1 MTGVNVTDLRDGLK
15 VVSDSMDSVETVSVG
30 AWIGTGSR
38 HEVPEMHGVSH
49 LLEHMVFK
57 GTGHRTARDIA
68 EEIEAVG
75 GHLNAYTSREHT
87 AFYAKVLKEDIELA
101 VDIIADLVQNAAL
114 DPEDLERERSVVIQE
129 INQASDTPD
138 DIVFDYFQEAA
149 YPDQGL
155 GRAVLGTAESVGSM
169 ARDGVA
175 TYMRNSYSAP
185 RTVIAAAGRI
195 EHDRLTALARHAF
208 AALPAV
214 GISPVQASRYQGG
227 EFRGERDLEQVQV
240 VIGFPGVPFDDK
252 DFYAASVL
260 STLFGGGMSSRLF
273 QEAREKRGLCYSIYS
288 FLSCYSDSGL
298 FAIHAGTGENDAA
311 ALLDVICTET
321 RQIMQS
327 ITDIEVARA
336 RAQLKAS
343 ILMSLESTS
352 ARCEQAARQ
361 VMVYGRPLTVPEV
374 IARIEAVDVETTVA
388 TARRLFA
395 GPVTLASLGPI
406 AKVPQIGEVRTA
418 LI

>member
-1 MTGVNVTDLRDGLK
+1 MH
-15 VVSDSMDSVETVSVG
+15 SVETVSVG

-38 HEVPEMHGVSH
+38 HETIDLHGVSH

-57 GTGHRTARDIA
+57 GTGRRSARDIA

-87 AFYAKVLKEDIELA
+87 AFYAKVLKEDVALA

-114 DPEDLERERSVVIQE
+114 EPEELERERSVIIQE

-138 DIVFDYFQEAA
+138 DIVFDHFQEAA
-149 YPDQGL
+149 YPGQGL
-155 GRAVLGTAESVGSM
+155 GRAVLGTADSVGGM
-169 ARDGVA
+169 PRDGIA
-175 TYMRNSYSAP
+175 RYMHKSYSAP

-195 EHDRLTALARHAF
+195 DHDSLTALAAQAF
-208 AALPAV
+208 ASLPAYDAA
-214 GISPVQASRYQGG
+214 PLEASRYLGG

-240 VIGFPGVPFDDK
+240 VMGFPGVAFDDK
-252 DFYAASVL
+252 DFYTASVL

-288 FLSCYSDSGL
+288 FLSCYSDNGL
-298 FAIHAGTGENDAA
+298 FAIHAGTGEDDAA
-311 ALLDVICTET
+311 DLLDVVCAET
-321 RQIMQS
+321 RQVMQS
-327 ITDIEVARA
+327 VSEAEVARA

-352 ARCEQAARQ
+352 SRCEQAARQ
-361 VMVYGRPLTVPEV
+361 VMVYGRALTVEEV
-374 IARIEAVDVETTVA
+374 IARIEAVDAERTAA

-406 AKVPQIGEVRTA
+406 TAVPSLSTVQAA
-418 LI
+418 LA